1 MPTSHTYTPRSH
13 SYSPTRYVGILYKN
27 KSLPFILRLMNV
39 FVLSSVFSLVVAQH
53 TLLEVLHIHRIVT
66 VQHHLAT
73 VRHLQ
78 AIVHIFQLIAPVLL
92 LIALLTPLMLHPP
105 MRTVQFPQLQSYFS

>member
-39 FVLSSVFSLVVAQH
+39 FLLSSVFSLVVAQH
-53 TLLEVLHIHRIVT
+53 TLLEVLHIHRIV
-66 VQHHLAT
+66 T

-105 MRTVQFPQLQSYFS
+105 LRTVQFLQLQSYFS